1 MSNSIALK
9 VESRERA
16 GKGSSRAARRAGR
29 IPAVVYGNK
38 KDPEMIT
45 VAMNDIVRLL
55 NRGGFMTNVY
65 EVEVGGKTQKVL
77 PRDLQLD
84 PVLDFPIHIDFLRLG
99 KGTTVNIEVPVHF
112 VGEEDS
118 PGITQGGV
126 LNVVRHRVELNCP
139 ADNIPSEI
147 VISIA
152 AMEVGDSVHVSQV
165 TLPEGTT
172 PTITDRDFTIV
183 TMAAPT
189 VKGDDEDVTAEAA
202 EGEEEATE
210 EGASEE

>member
-29 IPAVVYGNK
+29 IPAVIYGNK

-45 VAMNDIVRLL
+45 VAFNEIIRLL

-65 EVEVGGKTQKVL
+65 EVELNGKTQKVL

-84 PVLDFPIHIDFLRLG
+84 PVLDFPMHIDFLRLG
-99 KGTTVNIEVPVHF
+99 KGTTVSMEVPVHF
-112 VGEEDS
+112 SGEEES
-118 PGITQGGV
+118 PGIKQGGV
-126 LNVVRHRVELNCP
+126 MNVVRHAVELNCP
-139 ADNIPSEI
+139 ADNIPSAIE
-147 VISIA
+147 ISIA
-152 AMEVGDSVHVSQV
+152 AMDVGDSLHISEV
-165 TLPEGTT
+165 TLPEGCVA
-172 PTITDRDFTIV
+172 TITDRDFTIV

-189 VKGDDEDVTAEAA
+189 VSKASDDAPAEAETAE
-202 EGEEEATE
+202 EGAE